1 MLSLFFHLSPP
12 SSPTLSRNSLYVPKN
27 RVEYLPDNWNISAYG
42 IVCQQI
48 LPVVAWNS
56 SCKQCINISTP
67 FLLLAVI
74 LYNKLFFVIGH
85 NLSHDIY
92 IGSDWA
98 LYKKPFTGQACTS
111 D

>member
-1 MLSLFFHLSPP
+1 MSIIQWKLAYICLLISIEM
-12 SSPTLSRNSLYVPKN
+12 NVI
-27 RVEYLPDNWNISAYG
+27 VEYLPDNWNISAYG

-111 D
+111 DWLL

>member
-1 MLSLFFHLSPP
+1 MVPDILDREKEKGGFH
-12 SSPTLSRNSLYVPKN
+12 YI
-27 RVEYLPDNWNISAYG
+27 EYLPDNWNISAYG

-111 D
+111 DWLL

>member
-1 MLSLFFHLSPP
+1 MMEQNFIFFLA
-12 SSPTLSRNSLYVPKN
+12 PTGNQELLL
-27 RVEYLPDNWNISAYG
+27 EYLPDNWNISAYG